1 MSALDI
7 AIPVK
12 PGANVRNYLDALSRL
27 GARGVPVH
35 AACDPGDYGGLL
47 LPGGWDADPALYG
60 QANTGS
66 LHVDRALDDLQLHAM
81 DAFVKA
87 GRPVLGICRGHQMIN
102 VYFGGTLIQ
111 HLPESPA
118 HSRDEGDA
126 GDKVHPT
133 RAKEGSF
140 LYDLYGARFYTNS
153 AHHQAVDRPG
163 EGLQVVQWSGDGV
176 VEGIVHRAL
185 PVWGVQWHPERMCF
199 AHARADTV
207 DGAKVIDMFLNECRG
222 RDGSWRDCPGTR

>member
-1 MSALDI
+1 MSALSI

-12 PGANVRNYLDALSRL
+12 PGANVRNYLDALARL
-27 GARGVPVH
+27 GARGVLVH
-35 AACDPGDYGGLL
+35 TACDPGEYGGLL

-60 QANTGS
+60 QANTES
-66 LHVDRALDDLQLHAM
+66 HHVDRALDDLQLHAT

-118 HSRDEGDA
+118 HSREEGACD
-126 GDKVHPT
+126 DKVHPT
-133 RAKEGSF
+133 RARENSF
-140 LYDLYGARFYTNS
+140 LYRLYGAHFCTNS
-153 AHHQAVDRPG
+153 AHHQAVDCPG
-163 EGLQVVQWSGDGV
+163 EGLEVVQWSGDGV
-176 VEGIVHRAL
+176 VEGLVHRAL

-199 AHARADTV
+199 MHARTDTV
-207 DGAKVIDMFLNECRG
+207 DGAVVINMFLNECRG
-222 RDGSWRDCPGTR
+222 RALHGNL